1 MQLRIINFIDQ
12 KVLSSTK
19 KKKKTTDPIQEGVQ
33 DANSLNLFPLTNFRS
48 KEAESISVW
57 FVDSYMAQ
65 ARKCI
70 LFVYKHRFISCL
82 DLSKAQRSFANVLN
96 GFGLECI
103 GEVETDDEMIIGEL
117 NL

>member
-1 MQLRIINFIDQ
+1 MQLRITNFIDQ

-19 KKKKTTDPIQEGVQ
+19 KKKTPDPIQKGVQ

-70 LFVYKHRFISCL
+70 LFVYKHQFISCL

>member
-1 MQLRIINFIDQ
+1 MY
-12 KVLSSTK
+12 
-19 KKKKTTDPIQEGVQ
+19 
-33 DANSLNLFPLTNFRS
+33 PL
-48 KEAESISVW
+48 
-57 FVDSYMAQ
+57 
-65 ARKCI
+65 C
-70 LFVYKHRFISCL
+70 LKHQFISCL

>member
-57 FVDSYMAQ
+57 FVDSYMA
-65 ARKCI
+65 
-70 LFVYKHRFISCL
+70 
-82 DLSKAQRSFANVLN
+82 
-96 GFGLECI
+96 
-103 GEVETDDEMIIGEL
+103 
-117 NL
+117 